1 MAMLYKLQ
9 SSLAAQTL
17 TNEYRLSVQQMDR
30 GSYRLYCMPQMS
42 AIGAFVAHHAF
53 IMQCVMFKRAGG
65 LVLLV
70 VMVLIFEATAW
81 SNYSLIIF

>member
-9 SSLAAQTL
+9 SSVAAQTL

-42 AIGAFVAHHAF
+42 AIGAFVAF
-53 IMQCVMFKRAGG
+53 IMQCVVFKRAGG

>member
-30 GSYRLYCMPQMS
+30 GSYRLYCMPHMS

-53 IMQCVMFKRAGG
+53 IMQCVMFAGG
-65 LVLLV
+65 LALLV